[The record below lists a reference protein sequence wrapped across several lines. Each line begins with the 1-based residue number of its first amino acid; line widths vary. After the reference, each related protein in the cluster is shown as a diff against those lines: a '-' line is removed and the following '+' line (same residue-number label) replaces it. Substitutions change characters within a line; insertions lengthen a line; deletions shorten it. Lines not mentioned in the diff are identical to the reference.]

1 MEKIEELKYCLFSIV
16 LSLLYTIAIKPA
28 YGWIFVN
35 LVFFWKCVYR
45 AHSYALQKGGD
56 VTIFTSMFQY
66 SIIYYVMRC
75 SQRFYNKTK
84 SLTGNDFCWRLVVY
98 MMKRGVFITN
108 FFLLLISAR
117 SYYLESC
124 DFLIITPANLACEL

>member
-1 MEKIEELKYCLFSIV
+1 MAGF
-16 LSLLYTIAIKPA
+16 LSALS
-28 YGWIFVN
+28 
-35 LVFFWKCVYR
+35 FFWKCVYWT
-45 AHSYALQKGGD
+45 HSYALQKGGD
-56 VTIFTSMFQY
+56 VTIFISFFQY
-66 SIIYYVMRC
+66 SIIYYAMGC

-84 SLTGNDFCWRLVVY
+84 SLTGNDFCWRSVVY
-98 MMKRGVFITN
+98 MMKREVFITN